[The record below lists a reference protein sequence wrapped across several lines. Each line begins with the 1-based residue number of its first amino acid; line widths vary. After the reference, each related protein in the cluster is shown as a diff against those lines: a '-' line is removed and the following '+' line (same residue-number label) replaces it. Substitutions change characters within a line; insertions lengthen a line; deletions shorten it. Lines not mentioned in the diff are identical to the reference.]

1 MDCTTLQ
8 AIFSG
13 ARQDDLSDAEAAAFE
28 QHLRACDPCRE
39 KLAEAEE
46 QLAPLV
52 DSMEPPAVPDAAW
65 DRVTRAVKAEA
76 ARPVLTVH
84 AGGGAS
90 KAPRWIAI
98 AAAFLLAAG
107 LGALMPLDWIPGRD
121 SRVVSNI
128 PSSVEDVRPPA
139 PPSVGTPQA
148 RVAVVTAQGG
158 ERFLADHM
166 HFDCADE
173 QVLLISVRDKD
184 L

>member
-13 ARQDDLSDAEAAAFE
+13 ARADDLSDAEGAAFE
-28 QHLRACDPCRE
+28 QHLRACEPCRT

-46 QLAPLV
+46 LLEPLV
-52 DSMEPPAVPDAAW
+52 ERMEPPAVPAGAW

-84 AGGGAS
+84 AGSGAG
-90 KAPRWIAI
+90 KAPRWLAI

-107 LGALMPLDWIPGRD
+107 LGALLPLDWVPGR
-121 SRVVSNI
+121 SQISSNVP
-128 PSSVEDVRPPA
+128 PSVDTPA
-139 PPSVGTPQA
+139 PPPSETALERVTLVSTQA
-148 RVAVVTAQGG
+148 PDHVV
-158 ERFLADHM
+158 ADHVY
-166 HFDCADE
+166 FDCNDE
-173 QVLLISVRDKD
+173 QVLLISIRDKD